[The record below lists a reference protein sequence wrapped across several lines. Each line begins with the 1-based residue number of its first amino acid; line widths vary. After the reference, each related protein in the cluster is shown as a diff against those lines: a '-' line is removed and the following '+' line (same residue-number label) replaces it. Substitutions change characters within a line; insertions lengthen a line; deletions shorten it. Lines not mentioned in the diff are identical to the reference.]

1 MPGAETRPSVSAI
14 IPAHNAEAYVRD
26 ALDSVLAQT
35 YSVAECIVIDDGSS
49 DGTARIA
56 REYGPPVRVIAQTNR
71 GVSASRNRGAAQS
84 RGELL
89 AFLDADDR
97 WLPMRLEQGV
107 EALSEHPDAEAVL
120 CATRVVDNELREL
133 GTIRQDARLGPRDL
147 LMCSAVMVS
156 TSSNL
161 LIRREGFRAIG
172 GFDERLSTS
181 ADWALNYRL
190 VERGRLV
197 TLREPLVEYR
207 RHGTNMSADV
217 DRYRAD
223 MLEAFDGIFSSADL
237 SRSFRRRSYANLHR
251 MIAGSYFA
259 DRRLGPFLRH
269 AVLSVAGHPS
279 TLRYFLGL
287 PTRRIRR
294 RSGRRT
300 AFDPHAG
307 R

>member
-56 REYGPPVRVIAQTNR
+56 REYGPPVRVIAQANR

-97 WLPMRLEQGV
+97 WLPLRLERGV
-107 EALSEHPDAEAVL
+107 EALSEHPEAEAVL
-120 CATRVVDNELREL
+120 CATRVVDNELRAL
-133 GTIRQDARLGPRDL
+133 RKIRQDARLRPEDL
-147 LMCSAVMVS
+147 LLCRAEMVS

-161 LIRREGFRAIG
+161 LIRRDAFQATG
-172 GFDERLSTS
+172 GFDGRLSTS

-197 TLREPLVEYR
+197 TLAEPLVEYR

-217 DRYRAD
+217 DRFRAD
-223 MLEAFDGIFSSADL
+223 MLDAFGDVFSSLDA
-237 SRSFRRRSYANLHR
+237 SPSFRRRAYANLHR
-251 MIAGSYFA
+251 MIAGCYFA
-259 DRRLGPFLRH
+259 DRRLGPCVRH
-269 AVLSVAGHPS
+269 TALSIAGHPS

-287 PTRRIRR
+287 PIRRIRR
-294 RSGRRT
+294 RSAR
-300 AFDPHAG
+300 
-307 R
+307 